1 MECPGRQLPAPNSK
15 GKVRTETARPCVS
28 DLGAWFADDLD
39 QVVETASAVVTHAH
53 SEAVAGAELDT
64 RDTPAARGG
73 QWQAATA
80 KAVIDSL
87 TLDTAA

>member
-1 MECPGRQLPAPNSK
+1 
-15 GKVRTETARPCVS
+15 VS

-73 QWQAATA
+73 QWQAATV